1 MLIRI
6 AIAALLA
13 ALPLVPQQ
21 TPKGRKTVVGISGP
35 KFTINGQPTYS
46 AAQGFPKADPRLEG
60 TLLNVRA
67 VQAIFDDANYPRRGS
82 RANPYPT
89 EVMGPVF
96 FDYPDG
102 KWDPAAR
109 Q

>member
-1 MLIRI
+1 MLVRI

-13 ALPLVPQQ
+13 ALPLLPQQ
-21 TPKGRKTVVGISGP
+21 TTPKGKKTVVGISGP

-46 AAQGFPKADPRLEG
+46 KAQGFPSADPWLEG

-96 FDYPDG
+96 FDYPAG
-102 KWDPAAR
+102 KWVPER
-109 Q
+109 

>member
-1 MLIRI
+1 MLVRI
-6 AIAALLA
+6 AIVALLA

-21 TPKGRKTVVGISGP
+21 TAPKGKKTVVGISGA

-46 AAQGFPKADPRLEG
+46 AAHGFPSADPRLEG

-96 FDYPDG
+96 FEYP
-102 KWDPAAR
+102 
-109 Q
+109 